1 MIHLGNPPLYN
12 GTPPYDWIPNFHRA
26 GKSPWGH
33 WRPLLRLM
41 ISTKNESARWKPEGE
56 AHKACALAA
65 LAASEHD
72 DILVGGL
79 EHFLFFHILGIMI
92 PID

>member
-1 MIHLGNPPLYN
+1 
-12 GTPPYDWIPNFHRA
+12 
-26 GKSPWGH
+26 
-33 WRPLLRLM
+33 M

-65 LAASEHD
+65 SAASEHD

-79 EHFLFFHILGIMI
+79 EHF
-92 PID
+92 